1 MRLFTR
7 ISLLFLVPYFL
18 LCLSLVF
25 LTSSFLLTLFSTL
38 GNLVFLLYYSI
49 AALVSLVGIRW
60 WFKRYRWRSLRPFFF
75 HLLALAIVVLFT
87 FSHGLSYMNFHVNYA
102 QRMMVVQLYQ
112 HHQLQL
118 KGAYPTNQTFLLP
131 SQYGWMSNG
140 SEIRIDG
147 HGDVIFYDYKGILE
161 GFSAYV
167 YDPNAGK
174 QPAMTAC
181 DQQGYGENLD
191 THWSYITCTP

>member
-1 MRLFTR
+1 MKLFTR
-7 ISLLFLVPYFL
+7 ISLLFLVPYLL

-25 LTSSFLLTLFSTL
+25 LTSGFFLALFSTL
-38 GNLVFLLYYSI
+38 GNLVFLSYYLI
-49 AALVSLVGIRW
+49 AIIISLVGIRW

-102 QRMMVVQLYQ
+102 KRMAVVQLYQ
-112 HHQLQL
+112 QHQLQL
-118 KGAYPTNQTFLLP
+118 KGAYPMNHIFLLP
-131 SQYGWMSNG
+131 SQYNWISNG
-140 SEIRIDG
+140 GEIRIDG
-147 HGDVIFYDYKGILE
+147 HDDVIFYDYKGILE

-174 QPAMTAC
+174 QPATGVC
-181 DQQGYGENLD
+181 NQQGYGENLD
-191 THWSYITCTP
+191 SHWSYITCTS